1 MFSIVESF
9 NNLPTNVPDGT
20 MVFVGMDNYVYIF
33 ENNTWNKYD
42 DYVGFEEVSSVSLV
56 DDFVSESESF
66 VFSDV
71 PFYDNFRVD
80 NLYYVEF
87 SCDKL
92 TSMDDVNP
100 YDFTIVKSD
109 DSIMFSASDLIRYSP
124 SFKVYFALTQDLSDK
139 EDAVPVRSFAFN
151 VTVSNII
158 IGGPIKFSVYKSL
171 RAV

>member
-9 NNLPTNVPDGT
+9 NNLPTNAPDGT
-20 MVFVGMDNYVYIF
+20 MVFVSMDNYVYIF

-42 DYVGFEEVSSVSLV
+42 DYVGFKEVSSVSLM
-56 DDFVSESESF
+56 DDFVSNFESF

-80 NLYYVEF
+80 DLYYVEF

-100 YDFTIVKSD
+100 YDFIITKND
-109 DSIMFSASDLIRYSP
+109 DSIMFSASDFIRYNP
-124 SFKVYFALTQDLSDK
+124 SFKIYFALTQDLSNK
-139 EDAVPVRSFAFN
+139 ENSTPVRSYAFN
-151 VTVSNII
+151 ATVSNII
-158 IGGPIKFSVYKSL
+158 ISGPIKFSVYKSL
-171 RAV
+171 RAA